1 MIRII
6 ILFFTF
12 LLFYQCASVEDNL
25 TGIEQE
31 YTLSVSAE
39 SGGSVNSTGGTYTS
53 GSRVTLTAI
62 PDNEYIFAG
71 WSNGATENPLS
82 LTIDS
87 NTTLSA
93 LFTKRKYPL
102 TIQVE
107 GEGTVSEVILSAGK
121 TTEYTSGSVVRLT
134 ATPAAGWIFSEWT
147 GITSST
153 TNPIDISIDNPKSL
167 SAVFILESVANSPN
181 FSIEPNQE
189 IIETI
194 EEEGA
199 YGYSKTTYENG
210 IIYEIVDW
218 QPMLEGFVLG
228 WEDVN
233 GDGDSDDTFS
243 RFAEYSQGETFR
255 ELIQVNGEVIV
266 DETRSSYKRVN
277 LENVDFDVNLF
288 IAGDLSNLSLNP
300 STGSVYQQGQ
310 PVEAFFLN
318 PVPLNGS
325 KLSYKAGYYPPPY
338 GPRYDIESD
347 QFLESGMYVYIRLS
361 EPNTPEN
368 YYGIVDGWDNISSNT
383 FDYWNVITQPHL
395 SPAFDE
401 AELKLQNA
409 SIEGAVALLRA
420 IDISIGGS
428 DLYYG
433 TGQIPNGLMSIGR
446 YQYARVIIH
455 ELGHA
460 IHDQLI
466 SNGFQNQQI
475 ISFFEGAS
483 LGDAQNDYWLNNHRE
498 FFAEMFATYVLMEN
512 DETDSI
518 DQVDSNYY
526 LTVMK
531 PYFDELYNNN

>member
-6 ILFFTF
+6 TLFFTF
-12 LLFYQCASVEDNL
+12 ILFYQCASVEDNL
-25 TGIEQE
+25 TGLEQE

-82 LTIDS
+82 LTIVS

-181 FSIEPNQE
+181 FSIEPNLE
-189 IIETI
+189 VAEST
-194 EEEGA
+194 EDA

-210 IIYEIVDW
+210 IVYETVDRQSW
-218 QPMLEGFVLG
+218 LEGFLLG

-233 GDGDSDDTFS
+233 GDGDSDDRFS
-243 RFAEYSQGETFR
+243 HYKEATQGESFR
-255 ELIQVNGEVIV
+255 ELISVNGEVIV
-266 DETRSSYKRVN
+266 DETRSSHKRVN
-277 LENVDFDVNLF
+277 IENIDFDINLF

-300 STGSVYQQGQ
+300 STGEVLKQGGQ
-310 PVEAFFLN
+310 YVQALFLN
-318 PVPLNGS
+318 PVPLNGV
-325 KLSYKAGYYPPPY
+325 KLNYKAGYYPPPY
-338 GPRYDIESD
+338 GARYDIESD

-383 FDYWNVITQPHL
+383 FNYWNVITQPYL

-401 AELKLQNA
+401 AELKLENA